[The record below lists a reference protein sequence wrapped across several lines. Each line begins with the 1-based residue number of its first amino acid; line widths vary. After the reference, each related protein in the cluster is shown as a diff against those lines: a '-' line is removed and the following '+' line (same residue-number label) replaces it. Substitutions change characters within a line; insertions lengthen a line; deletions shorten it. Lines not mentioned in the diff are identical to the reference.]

1 MPVKLTQSPDRPDEW
16 QVCRDETVIVRFSG
30 PRAHEQAR
38 QRRQE
43 LADLLNDGGTPE
55 RSMAAQGAE
64 LNATR
69 K

>member
-30 PRAHEQAR
+30 PRAHEQAK
-38 QRRQE
+38 QRSQE
-43 LADLLNDGGTPE
+43 LADLLSEGGTAESPI
-55 RSMAAQGAE
+55 AASGGA

>member
-16 QVCRDETVIVRFSG
+16 QVCRDEIVIVRFSG

-38 QRRQE
+38 QRSEE
-43 LADLLNDGGTPE
+43 LADLLNEGRASE
-55 RSMAAQGAE
+55 SSIAARGAE

>member
-1 MPVKLTQSPDRPDEW
+1 MAVKLTQSPDRPDEW
-16 QVCRDETVIVRFSG
+16 QVCRDGTVIVCFSG

-38 QRRQE
+38 RRSEE
-43 LADLLNDGGTPE
+43 LASLLNDGGPGE
-55 RSMAAQGAE
+55 DQLAVSGAE

>member
-38 QRRQE
+38 QRSQE
-43 LADLLNDGGTPE
+43 LADLLKDGSAPD
-55 RSMAAQGAE
+55 RSLTARGSE
-64 LNATR
+64 LNATP